1 MPRGGRGS
9 VTRRSSPWQRTRDHR
24 RPRRRSRR
32 HPTQK
37 GRTDSEFHCRT
48 QFFHIKLKHFYGLLL
63 SYLRGCGTLNFR
75 QSLFN
80 NHRSKGLHRRA
91 RAEIRRSALAPTRK
105 PAEARA
111 SGWMTLRRR
120 GATTMIRRRR
130 RRRPRRLG
138 SCCRTR
144 PPCCTSAFRSY
155 PCSLSSCSTYFV
167 EQGICATRC
176 NVNTIQYVSQ
186 LKSTALAN

>member
-1 MPRGGRGS
+1 M
-9 VTRRSSPWQRTRDHR
+9 
-24 RPRRRSRR
+24 
-32 HPTQK
+32 
-37 GRTDSEFHCRT
+37 
-48 QFFHIKLKHFYGLLL
+48 
-63 SYLRGCGTLNFR
+63 RGCGTLNFR

-186 LKSTALAN
+186 LKSTALANYSLLYFATFATEIKLPPWPDTAPLETNSLLSRCT